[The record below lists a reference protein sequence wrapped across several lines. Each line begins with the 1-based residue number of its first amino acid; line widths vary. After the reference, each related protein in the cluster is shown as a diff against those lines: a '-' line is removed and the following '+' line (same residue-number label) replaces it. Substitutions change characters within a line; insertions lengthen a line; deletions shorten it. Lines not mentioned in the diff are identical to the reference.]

1 MSYMKEFIRYF
12 EEDWKDEEVM
22 STEDFIIIFPN
33 IHRNL
38 IRHYLN
44 KMVEMG
50 IIFMIKESHKTMWY
64 IKSIHY
70 EDFLPFKYLNE
81 KMTDNFVNKKKD

>member
-1 MSYMKEFIRYF
+1 MSHMKEFIRYF
-12 EEDWKDEEVM
+12 EEEWKDEDVM
-22 STEDFIIIFPN
+22 STEDFVERFPN

-50 IIFMIKESHKTMWY
+50 LLFMIKESHKTMWY
-64 IKSIHY
+64 IKMLHY

-81 KMTDNFVNKKKD
+81 KMTTNNVIKK